1 MEHVDVLIV
10 GGAGLSGVGAGYR
23 LQTQCPGL
31 TYTILEG
38 RDAIGGTW
46 DLFRY
51 PGGIRSDSDMYTFG
65 YPFRPWHGD
74 RSFADGSSILEYVR
88 ATASDSGVDRRIRFG
103 HKVTSATWSSGTATW
118 TVRAIADGLPVE
130 LTCSFLYMC
139 SGYYSYESGYL
150 PDIPGLNT
158 FDGPVVHPQFW
169 PEDLD
174 WSGKRVVV
182 IGSGATAVTLVPA
195 MAEDAEHITMLQRS
209 PSYVVSLPA
218 RDPIA
223 DRFRKWLPDTIAHR
237 LVRMKNVVSALAFYQ
252 FCQRMPRLARAVIRT
267 GTARLLHGSVPVD
280 PHFAPAYDPWDQRM
294 CLVPDAD
301 LFRAVRSGRADIV
314 TGRIDTV
321 TDRGVRLESGEE
333 LEADVLITATGLR
346 IVPAGGYRARRR
358 RGSGSIRARRTCTA
372 TMLSGVP
379 NFALCLGYTN
389 ASWTLRADLASLY
402 VCRLLNYMRR
412 KGYRIAVPDYRGDGR
427 TRPPARTHL
436 RIRAARRGG
445 TLPRQGTRNP
455 WRMHQNYLL
464 DLPTMRFGRL
474 DESMA
479 FSR

>member
-10 GGAGLSGVGAGYR
+10 GAGLSGIGAGYR
-23 LQTQCPGL
+23 LQTQCPDL

-38 RDAIGGTW
+38 RHAIGGTW

-51 PGGIRSDSDMYTFG
+51 PGIRSDSDMYTFG

-74 RSFADGSSILEYVR
+74 RSFADGPSILEYVR
-88 ATASDSGVDRRIRFG
+88 ATASESGVDRRIRFG
-103 HKVTSATWSSGTATW
+103 HKVTSATWDSGTATW
-118 TVRAIADGLPVE
+118 TVRAIAEGLPVE

-195 MAEDAEHITMLQRS
+195 MSEDAEHITMLQRS
-209 PSYVVSLPA
+209 PSYMISLPT
-218 RDPIA
+218 RDRFA
-223 DRFRKWLPDTIAHR
+223 DRIRTWLPGNVAHR
-237 LVRMKNVVSALAFYQ
+237 VVRMKNVTRMLAFYQ
-252 FCQRMPRLARAVIRT
+252 FCRRMPNLAGKVIRARA
-267 GTARLLHGSVPVD
+267 ARRLHGSTPVD
-280 PHFAPAYDPWDQRM
+280 PHFAPTYDPWDQRM
-294 CLVPDAD
+294 CLVPDSD
-301 LFRAVRSGRADIV
+301 LFRALRSGRADIV
-314 TGRIDTV
+314 TGRIERV

-346 IVPAGGYRARRR
+346 IVPAGGVTLVVDGERVDPSERYVYR
-358 RGSGSIRARRTCTA
+358 G

-389 ASWTLRADLASLY
+389 ASWTLRADLTSLY
-402 VCRLLNYMRR
+402 VCRLLNHMRR
-412 KGYRIAVPDYRGDGR
+412 KGYRIAMPDYRGDGR
-427 TRPPARTHL
+427 TRPL
-436 RIRAARRGG
+436 LDLSSGYVQRAAGI
-445 TLPRQGTRNP
+445 LPRQGTRNP
-455 WRMHQNYLL
+455 WRMRQNYLL
-464 DLPTMRFGRL
+464 DLPTMRFGRI

>member
-10 GGAGLSGVGAGYR
+10 GAGLSGVGAGYR

-358 RGSGSIRARRTCTA
+358 RGAGRSERDVRVPRDDAQRCAELRVVSRLHECIVDVARRSRLTVR
-372 TMLSGVP
+372 VP
-379 NFALCLGYTN
+379 A
-389 ASWTLRADLASLY
+389 AELY
-402 VCRLLNYMRR
+402 AAQGISDRSSRLPRR
-412 KGYRIAVPDYRGDGR
+412 R
-427 TRPPARTHL
+427 TDPSPARTHL
-436 RIRAARRGG
+436 RIRAARRGE
-445 TLPRQGTRNP
+445 LPRQGTRNP